1 MKLIKRPLFAI
12 ITKEVDVMRQKG
24 MMKIYTLEEC
34 MDEDLGVIGTP
45 IRDAVEKEV
54 REAVDAYQE
63 SMRLKIDSSAQI
75 TTNKQFER
83 CRQIAVH
90 NKKKTEGVFAPSIE
104 WMNRL
109 LWPFKIEGNELLSAL
124 S

>member
-1 MKLIKRPLFAI
+1 M
-12 ITKEVDVMRQKG
+12 ITKEIDVMRQKG

-54 REAVDAYQE
+54 RVAVDAYQE
-63 SMRLKIDSSAQI
+63 SMRLKTQI
-75 TTNKQFER
+75 TTNKQLQR
-83 CRQIAVH
+83 CRPFAVH
-90 NKKKTEGVFAPSIE
+90 NNKKTEGVFAPSIE
-104 WMNRL
+104 WMNRVL
-109 LWPFKIEGNELLSAL
+109 RPFKTDRNELLSAL

>member
-1 MKLIKRPLFAI
+1 MRNKSCNKGNSPYN
-12 ITKEVDVMRQKG
+12 EVTAKACEDVRNRLG
-24 MMKIYTLEEC
+24 IYTLEEC

-63 SMRLKIDSSAQI
+63 SMRLKTQI

-90 NKKKTEGVFAPSIE
+90 NNKKTEGVFTPTIGWITRVFRSC
-104 WMNRL
+104 
-109 LWPFKIEGNELLSAL
+109 KIDRNELLNAL

>member
-1 MKLIKRPLFAI
+1 
-12 ITKEVDVMRQKG
+12 MRQKG

-63 SMRLKIDSSAQI
+63 SMRLK
-75 TTNKQFER
+75 TTNKQLER
-83 CRQIAVH
+83 CRQFTAH
-90 NKKKTEGVFAPSIE
+90 NNKKTGGVFAPSIE
-104 WMNRL
+104 WANRVFH
-109 LWPFKIEGNELLSAL
+109 PQNKRFTNRNELFGTIS
-124 S
+124 

>member
-1 MKLIKRPLFAI
+1 MKLIKRFQFAVN
-12 ITKEVDVMRQKG
+12 TKEVDVMRQKG

-63 SMRLKIDSSAQI
+63 SMRLKTQI
-75 TTNKQFER
+75 ITNKQFER
-83 CRQIAVH
+83 CRQFAVH
-90 NKKKTEGVFAPSIE
+90 NNKKTEGVFAPSIG
-104 WMNRL
+104 WITRVL
-109 LWPFKIEGNELLSAL
+109 RPFKTDRNELLNAL

>member
-1 MKLIKRPLFAI
+1 MKLIKRPQFAI

-54 REAVDAYQE
+54 REAVAVYQE
-63 SMRLKIDSSAQI
+63 SMRLKTQI
-75 TTNKQFER
+75 TTNKQLQR
-83 CRQIAVH
+83 CRPFAVH
-90 NKKKTEGVFAPSIE
+90 NNKKTEGVFTPTIG
-104 WMNRL
+104 WITRVL
-109 LWPFKIEGNELLSAL
+109 RPFKTDRNELLSTP

>member
-1 MKLIKRPLFAI
+1 
-12 ITKEVDVMRQKG
+12 MRQKG

-63 SMRLKIDSSAQI
+63 SMRLK
-75 TTNKQFER
+75 TTNKQLER
-83 CRQIAVH
+83 CRQFAVH
-90 NKKKTEGVFAPSIE
+90 NNKKTEDVFAPSIE
-104 WMNRL
+104 WVTRVL
-109 LWPFKIEGNELLSAL
+109 RPFRTDSNELLSAL

>member
-1 MKLIKRPLFAI
+1 
-12 ITKEVDVMRQKG
+12 MRQKG
-24 MMKIYTLEEC
+24 KMKIYTLEEC

-63 SMRLKIDSSAQI
+63 SMRLK
-75 TTNKQFER
+75 TTNKQLER
-83 CRQIAVH
+83 CRQFAVH
-90 NKKKTEGVFAPSIE
+90 NNKKTEDVFAPSIE
-104 WMNRL
+104 WVTRVL
-109 LWPFKIEGNELLSAL
+109 RPFRTDSNELLSAL

>member
-1 MKLIKRPLFAI
+1 MKLIKRFQFAVN
-12 ITKEVDVMRQKG
+12 TKEVDVMRQKG

-63 SMRLKIDSSAQI
+63 SMRLKTQT

-90 NKKKTEGVFAPSIE
+90 NNKKTEGVFAPSIE
-104 WMNRL
+104 WMNRVL
-109 LWPFKIEGNELLSAL
+109 RPFKTDRNELLSTP

>member
-1 MKLIKRPLFAI
+1 MKLIKRFQFAVN
-12 ITKEVDVMRQKG
+12 TKEVDVMRQKG

-63 SMRLKIDSSAQI
+63 SMRLKTQI

-83 CRQIAVH
+83 CRQFAVH
-90 NKKKTEGVFAPSIE
+90 NNKKTEGVFTPTIGWITRVFRSC
-104 WMNRL
+104 
-109 LWPFKIEGNELLSAL
+109 KIDRNELLNAL

>member
-1 MKLIKRPLFAI
+1 
-12 ITKEVDVMRQKG
+12 

-63 SMRLKIDSSAQI
+63 SMRLKIDSSTQI

-90 NKKKTEGVFAPSIE
+90 NKKKTEGVFAPTIG
-104 WMNRL
+104 WITRVL
-109 LWPFKIEGNELLSAL
+109 RPFKTDRNELLRAL

>member
-1 MKLIKRPLFAI
+1 MKLNERSLFAV
-12 ITKEVDVMRQKG
+12 ITKEVDVMKQIRK
-24 MMKIYTLEEC
+24 MKAYTLEEC

-63 SMRLKIDSSAQI
+63 SMRLKTQI
-75 TTNKQFER
+75 TTNKQLER
-83 CRQIAVH
+83 CRQFAVH
-90 NKKKTEGVFAPSIE
+90 NNKKTEGVFAPSIE
-104 WMNRL
+104 WVTRVL
-109 LWPFKIEGNELLSAL
+109 RPFRTDSNELLSAL

>member
-1 MKLIKRPLFAI
+1 MKLIKRFQFAVN
-12 ITKEVDVMRQKG
+12 TKEVDVMRQKG

-54 REAVDAYQE
+54 REAVAVYQE
-63 SMRLKIDSSAQI
+63 SMRLK
-75 TTNKQFER
+75 NKQIER

-90 NKKKTEGVFAPSIE
+90 NNKKTEGVFAPSIE
-104 WMNRL
+104 WMNRVL
-109 LWPFKIEGNELLSAL
+109 RPFKTDRNELLSTP

>member
-1 MKLIKRPLFAI
+1 
-12 ITKEVDVMRQKG
+12 

-90 NKKKTEGVFAPSIE
+90 NNKKTEDVFAPSIE
-104 WMNRL
+104 WANRVFH
-109 LWPFKIEGNELLSAL
+109 PQNKRFTNRNELFGTIS
-124 S
+124 

>member
-1 MKLIKRPLFAI
+1 
-12 ITKEVDVMRQKG
+12 

-90 NKKKTEGVFAPSIE
+90 NNKKTEGVFTPTIG
-104 WMNRL
+104 WITRVL
-109 LWPFKIEGNELLSAL
+109 RPFKTDRNELLSAL